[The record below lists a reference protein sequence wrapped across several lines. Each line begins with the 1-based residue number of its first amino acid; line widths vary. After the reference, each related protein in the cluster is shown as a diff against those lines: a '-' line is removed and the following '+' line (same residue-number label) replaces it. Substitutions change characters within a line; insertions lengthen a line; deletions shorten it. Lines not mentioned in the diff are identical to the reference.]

1 MSRNPHD
8 QFAKQ
13 FLEELLSPLGQ
24 VILSREVLGEARW
37 IDIWFQPN
45 PGAGSD
51 RATRAPIDLGLLGT
65 LTQVPALLE
74 PYRNPPSFE
83 AVRSCIT
90 KRSAVVAE
98 FLRRSPPP
106 SEADLPQ
113 LWILVP
119 TFSDAA
125 LTYCGAVPDGALL
138 RGCYRLQPLL
148 GTHIIVL
155 HQLPKTPETLWLRLL
170 GKGGCQRD
178 AIYEVIALPQQAP
191 YRSLALELLSNW
203 KVAVETIGPSS
214 SEEEES
220 FMAFSQAH
228 LEFKA
233 QMLRQG
239 EERGIQIGEQRGI
252 QLGEERAIARQRQ
265 QMLEL
270 LELELEPKFG
280 EQGLGLLPYLGELTG
295 VTDGYEWLKV
305 LKRETE
311 WEAVRSWWFD
321 RRSALVAEERGTQ
334 WLGVALRLCFPS
346 AEGAAIDRAK
356 ARLLAPSPV
365 NWEGV
370 AEQLRSADSIENCS
384 PRPQTPDSN

>member
-1 MSRNPHD
+1 
-8 QFAKQ
+8 
-13 FLEELLSPLGQ
+13 
-24 VILSREVLGEARW
+24 
-37 IDIWFQPN
+37 
-45 PGAGSD
+45 
-51 RATRAPIDLGLLGT
+51 
-65 LTQVPALLE
+65 
-74 PYRNPPSFE
+74 
-83 AVRSCIT
+83 
-90 KRSAVVAE
+90 
-98 FLRRSPPP
+98 
-106 SEADLPQ
+106 
-113 LWILVP
+113 
-119 TFSDAA
+119 
-125 LTYCGAVPDGALL
+125 
-138 RGCYRLQPLL
+138 
-148 GTHIIVL
+148 
-155 HQLPKTPETLWLRLL
+155 
-170 GKGGCQRD
+170 
-178 AIYEVIALPQQAP
+178 
-191 YRSLALELLSNW
+191 
-203 KVAVETIGPSS
+203 
-214 SEEEES
+214 
-220 FMAFSQAH
+220 MAFSQAH